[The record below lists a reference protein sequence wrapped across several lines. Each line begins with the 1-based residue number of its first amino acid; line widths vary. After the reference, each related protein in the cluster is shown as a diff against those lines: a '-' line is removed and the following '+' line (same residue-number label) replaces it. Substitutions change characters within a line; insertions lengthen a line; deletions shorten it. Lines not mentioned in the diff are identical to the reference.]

1 MELVRFNPF
10 ATAPSINSRINR
22 MFDDFF
28 TDSGRLVSNSVKNWS
43 PEVDIYEEA
52 GKVVIKADLPGI
64 EKKDITINVEDGIL
78 TLKGERKAEE
88 VNEEKTVYRRERFY
102 GSFERAFRLSPNT
115 DVDKIE
121 AEFKNGVLHVTIP
134 NATEPAG
141 KEIAIQ

>member
-10 ATAPSINSRINR
+10 ATAPSVNSRLNR

-28 TDSGRLVSNSVKNWS
+28 SNSGPLLSNTAKNWS
-43 PEVDIYEEA
+43 PEVDIYEEN
-52 GKVVIKADLPGI
+52 GKVVVKADLPGI

-88 VNEEKTVYRRERFY
+88 TSDDKTVYRRERFY
-102 GSFERAFRLSPNT
+102 GSFERAFRLSPKT
-115 DVDKIE
+115 DPDTIE
-121 AEFKNGVLHVTIP
+121 AEFKNGVLHITIP

-141 KEIAIQ
+141 KEIAIH

>member
-28 TDSGRLVSNSVKNWS
+28 TDSGRLVSNSVKSWS

-64 EKKDITINVEDGIL
+64 EKKDIAINVEDGIL
-78 TLKGERKAEE
+78 TLKGERKTD
-88 VNEEKTVYRRERFY
+88 EKSDEKNIYRRERFY

-115 DVDKIE
+115 DADKIE
-121 AEFKNGVLHVTIP
+121 AEFKNGVLHITIP
-134 NATEPAG
+134 NAVEPAG
-141 KEIAIQ
+141 KEISIQ